1 MSVPSISH
9 PALGDV
15 RGKARND
22 TGVVQFLGIRYATLR
37 DRFAPAELIEE
48 AHGVDATKYGLPVIS
63 PPAGCDSEHTY
74 IQQPLPK
81 PADAPKVQS
90 DIDGLNLNVTVP
102 TLKETNLPVLV
113 FIHGGGFRQGAN
125 WFPHYDFAQLV
136 KFGVEKEMPFIGIN
150 INYRLG
156 LPGFLTSSEFKD
168 HGYQPNNG
176 IRDQTVALR
185 WIKKHIAGFGGDP
198 DNVTLMGQ
206 SAGAIS
212 TIYQLNSSEP
222 LFKRAIP
229 LGGSP
234 LLLKPLSPEIAEANY
249 RTVISAFGL
258 ADLPPAERL
267 DRLRKLPPVELL
279 TKVPPSVLLG
289 PVVDGEAVREAHDF
303 DQLKEQVERMPGAQW
318 CKEMLL
324 GCCSLDI
331 SLFAYTHPRM
341 AQSALA
347 TAFITSLTNSLSK
360 YPTLAKRLLDTYG
373 ITPATPDPAA
383 LSAITE
389 LGSDISARAP
399 ARAYAAAWTTEHDPS
414 PLGSAESDDADTQQ
428 PRQPPSSAAQ
438 DEARA
443 VTANPNL
450 EGHRPDA
457 AQTQSG
463 VAGKTTTLPIHP
475 GPPRPAAAASSS
487 SPAAQTQTETQPQ
500 PSAEQEP
507 AEQPPRRHAHLLVF
521 ATPNPW
527 PGKWPRRATHI
538 LDVAYLFLNYAAAGR
553 IPTHSVPAAH
563 ALAADV
569 VGFACGRGLRWHPYF
584 FEQGPGA
591 DEAAPLLGGARTGSF
606 GGAGAG
612 GRGAGGVK
620 GARGLSREW
629 QQVRPARGAQVLVY
643 GETVGNVWEGGQ
655 EVADDRLVRC
665 VREEGVGVGV
675 VARAWERWFMGV

>member
-1 MSVPSISH
+1 MTAPSILH
-9 PALGDV
+9 PALGEV
-15 RGKARND
+15 RGKARDD
-22 TGVVQFLGIRYATLR
+22 TGVVQFLGIKYATLR

-63 PPAGCDSEHTY
+63 PPDGCDSEHTF

-102 TLKETNLPVLV
+102 TLKEKNLPVLV

-125 WFPHYDFAQLV
+125 WFPQYDFAQLV

-156 LPGFLTSSEFKD
+156 LPGFLTSSEFKE

-185 WIKKHIAGFGGDP
+185 WIKIHIAGFGGDP
-198 DNVTLMGQ
+198 ENVTLMGQ

-212 TIYQLNSSEP
+212 TVYQLNSSEP

-234 LLLKPLSPEIAEANY
+234 LLMKSLSPEIAEANY
-249 RTVISAFGL
+249 RAVISAFGL

-267 DRLRKLPPVELL
+267 DRLRTLPPVELL
-279 TKVPPSVLLG
+279 TKVPPSVILG
-289 PVVDGEAVREAHDF
+289 PVVDGESVREAHDF

-318 CKEMLL
+318 CREMLL
-324 GCCSLDI
+324 GCCSLDVSI
-331 SLFAYTHPRM
+331 FTYTHPRM

-414 PLGSAESDDADTQQ
+414 PL
-428 PRQPPSSAAQ
+428 
-438 DEARA
+438 
-443 VTANPNL
+443 
-450 EGHRPDA
+450 
-457 AQTQSG
+457 
-463 VAGKTTTLPIHP
+463 
-475 GPPRPAAAASSS
+475 
-487 SPAAQTQTETQPQ
+487 
-500 PSAEQEP
+500 EP
-507 AEQPPRRHAHLLVF
+507 TPPRRHAHLLVV

-527 PGKWPRRATHI
+527 PGKWHRRATHI
-538 LDVAYLFLNYAAAGR
+538 LDVAYLFLNY
-553 IPTHSVPAAH
+553 
-563 ALAADV
+563 
-569 VGFACGRGLRWHPYF
+569 
-584 FEQGPGA
+584 
-591 DEAAPLLGGARTGSF
+591 
-606 GGAGAG
+606 
-612 GRGAGGVK
+612 
-620 GARGLSREW
+620 
-629 QQVRPARGAQVLVY
+629 
-643 GETVGNVWEGGQ
+643 
-655 EVADDRLVRC
+655 
-665 VREEGVGVGV
+665 
-675 VARAWERWFMGV
+675 

>member
-1 MSVPSISH
+1 MSAPSISH
-9 PALGDV
+9 PALGEV
-15 RGKARND
+15 RGKARDD
-22 TGVVQFLGIRYATLR
+22 TGVVQFLGIKYATLR

-63 PPAGCDSEHTY
+63 PQDSCDSEQTY

-102 TLKETNLPVLV
+102 TLEEKNLPVLV

-125 WFPHYDFAQLV
+125 WFPQYDFAQLV

-156 LPGFLTSSEFKD
+156 LPGFLTSSEFKE

-212 TIYQLNSSEP
+212 TVYQLNSSEP

-249 RTVISAFGL
+249 RAVISAFGL

-267 DRLRKLPPVELL
+267 DRLRTLPPVELL
-279 TKVPPSVLLG
+279 TKVPPSVFLG
-289 PVVDGEAVREAHDF
+289 PVVDGETVREAHDF

-318 CKEMLL
+318 CRELLL
-324 GCCSLDI
+324 GCCSLDVSI
-331 SLFAYTHPRM
+331 FAYTHPRM

-414 PLGSAESDDADTQQ
+414 PLGF
-428 PRQPPSSAAQ
+428 Q
-438 DEARA
+438 DE
-443 VTANPNL
+443 
-450 EGHRPDA
+450 
-457 AQTQSG
+457 
-463 VAGKTTTLPIHP
+463 
-475 GPPRPAAAASSS
+475 PPTP
-487 SPAAQTQTETQPQ
+487 T
-500 PSAEQEP
+500 
-507 AEQPPRRHAHLLVF
+507 PRRHAHVLIF

-527 PGKWPRRATHI
+527 PGKWHRRATHI

-553 IPTHSVPAAH
+553 LPTHSLPAAH

-569 VGFACGRGLRWHPYF
+569 LGYVRGRGLRWRPYF
-584 FEQGPGA
+584 FEQPPRGA
-591 DEAAPLLGGARTGSF
+591 DEAPLLSGTRAVSGG
-606 GGAGAG
+606 GGG
-612 GRGAGGVK
+612 GGGGGGKGGGK
-620 GARGLSREW
+620 GARGASREW
-629 QQVRPARGAQVLVY
+629 QQVRPAQAAQVAVY
-643 GETVGNVWEGGQ
+643 GETVGNVWEGVQ
-655 EVADDRLVRC
+655 EVAEDRLVRC

-675 VARAWERWFMGV
+675 VARAWERWFMGM